1 MRAFITCSDSALGA
15 FSVCVCVAQVAA
27 IVSYAENLISQDW
40 GGRELVL
47 LDSNAAT
54 VSYANPSSP
63 GNELGDLNGAA
74 RYGTTAYASMLD
86 LLTTVLKARVS
97 SGQALA
103 VRMWTALMDTLT
115 AALDAGVLRAFLAS
129 QGLEKFESVLADNEV
144 RNLETLCML
153 QEEDLSELGML
164 KGPRVKMLRTM
175 KAWQAEQNK
184 A

>member
-1 MRAFITCSDSALGA
+1 MPTRRISRMPFGNRSEPTM
-15 FSVCVCVAQVAA
+15 AA
-27 IVSYAENLISQDW
+27 EV
-40 GGRELVL
+40 
-47 LDSNAAT
+47 
-54 VSYANPSSP
+54 
-63 GNELGDLNGAA
+63 
-74 RYGTTAYASMLD
+74 
-86 LLTTVLKARVS
+86 
-97 SGQALA
+97 
-103 VRMWTALMDTLT
+103 DTLT